1 MKGRDMKDTNIESPC
16 GAAGDLPARPGRR
29 AALGRVLGVAGAAW
43 LGRAGAA
50 QPDLLD
56 DRPVRILVPQTPGT
70 TPDSVARILAPHM
83 NRELGVAFV
92 VENRVGASG
101 MIGMEAAAK
110 AQPDGHTLLSNVSTT
125 LTLPYFY
132 DKLPF
137 DVLAD
142 FTPIGLVGSG
152 NFALVVNQALP
163 VADVAQ
169 LVAYA
174 KARPGALRYAS
185 PGLGTHHHLCMEL
198 LMARTGI
205 QLQHIPYKGSAGAT
219 TDVLSGQVEVMFLP
233 VQVAMNHASS
243 GRIKVLGGTRLQR
256 QQPYM
261 DLPTLDEQGVAG
273 YDVDPWYALWGPKG
287 MAAPV
292 VQRYNALLQSLLA
305 REDVKRELAA
315 VGLTT
320 RPGPPA
326 ELARVAQAEQRL
338 WAGLLKN
345 KQGPA
350 KAG

>member
-1 MKGRDMKDTNIESPC
+1 MKNTNTEFSRD
-16 GAAGDLPARPGRR
+16 AAGDAPVRPGRR
-29 AALGRVLGVAGAAW
+29 AALGWALGVAGTAW

-50 QPDLLD
+50 DRGQLD
-56 DRPVRILVPQTPGT
+56 NRLVRILVPQTPGT

-83 NRELGVAFV
+83 SHELGVAFA
-92 VENRVGASG
+92 VENRIGASG
-101 MIGMEAAAK
+101 IIGMEAAAK
-110 AQPDGHTLLSNVSTT
+110 APPDGHTLLSNVSTT

-137 DVLAD
+137 DVLDD

-163 VADVAQ
+163 VANVAQ

-174 KARPGALRYAS
+174 KARPGVLRYAS

-198 LMARTGI
+198 LMAKTGI

-233 VQVAMNHASS
+233 VQVAMNHVTS

-261 DLPTLDEQGVAG
+261 DLPTLDEQGVSG

-287 MAAPV
+287 MAAPIV
-292 VQRYNALLQSLLA
+292 ERYNALLQTLLA

-315 VGLTT
+315 VGLTV
-320 RPGPPA
+320 RAGPPA
-326 ELARVAQAEQRL
+326 DLTRTAQAEQRL

-345 KQGPA
+345 KTTPA

>member
-1 MKGRDMKDTNIESPC
+1 MEDKTI
-16 GAAGDLPARPGRR
+16 GAAHGAGGDAPAEPGRR
-29 AALGRVLGVAGAAW
+29 RALGWALGVAGTAW

-50 QPDLLD
+50 SRGPLD

-70 TPDSVARILAPHM
+70 TPDSVARILAPHL
-83 NRELGVAFV
+83 NRELGLPFV
-92 VENRVGASG
+92 VENRAGASG
-101 MIGMEAAAK
+101 IIGMEAAAK
-110 AQPDGHTLLSNVSTT
+110 APPDGHTLLSNVSTT

-152 NFALVVNQALP
+152 NFALVVHQGLP

-169 LVAYA
+169 LLAYA
-174 KARPGALRYAS
+174 KARPGQLRYAS

-198 LMARTGI
+198 LMAKTGI

-233 VQVAMNHASS
+233 VQVAMNHAAS

-256 QQPYM
+256 QPPYM
-261 DLPTLDEQGVAG
+261 DLPTLDERGVAG
-273 YDVDPWYALWGPKG
+273 YDVDPWYALWGPQG

-292 VQRYNALLQSLLA
+292 VQRYNALLQTLLSRA
-305 REDVKRELAA
+305 DVKQELAA
-315 VGLTT
+315 VGLAT
-320 RPGPPA
+320 RPSPPA
-326 ELARVAQAEQRL
+326 ELTRIAQAEQQL
-338 WAGLLKN
+338 WAGLLKGKPN
-345 KQGPA
+345 LA